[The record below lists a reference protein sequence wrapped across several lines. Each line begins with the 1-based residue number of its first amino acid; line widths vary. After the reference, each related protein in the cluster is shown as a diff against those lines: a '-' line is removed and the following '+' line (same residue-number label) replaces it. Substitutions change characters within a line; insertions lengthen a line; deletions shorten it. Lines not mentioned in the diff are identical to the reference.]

1 MDVDDLIE
9 SLTEEDSKIN
19 ASELI
24 AVRVSCQILASVH
37 LEMSGAGSA
46 ISWASPIFF
55 PDNSVER
62 SNPKYGLKESLTKFI
77 QALIENKKF
86 REDWNLQG
94 LTLDL
99 ENFSPLEIPDLILEG
114 WDHLFE
120 YAAYFCENPEEALL
134 PIALKKQRYEIP
146 FPEQDLRK
154 FSVVLEAA
162 GSEKAKIGR
171 EVRSL
176 VQNLG
181 LSEVLKLI
189 DSAPVTILEGV
200 SKDQA
205 DIAKKAIEAVGGKI
219 SIKLA

>member
-1 MDVDDLIE
+1 MDVDALIE
-9 SLTEEDSKIN
+9 SLVQEESKTG
-19 ASELI
+19 ELEI
-24 AVRVSCQILASVH
+24 SALRVSCQVLAAVH
-37 LEMSGAGSA
+37 LQMSGSKSQL
-46 ISWASPIFF
+46 SWGHTFSSDASLM
-55 PDNSVER
+55 R
-62 SNPKYGLKESLTKFI
+62 SKPKYGLEDSLSMFI
-77 QALIENKKF
+77 NALKVDKQF
-86 REDWNLQG
+86 REDWNLKE
-94 LTLDL
+94 LSLDL
-99 ENFSPLEIPDLILEG
+99 DLFSDDEISELILDG

-134 PIALKKQRYEIP
+134 PLSIKQERYEIP

-154 FSVVLEAA
+154 YSVILEAA

-189 DSAPVTILEGV
+189 DSAPVAVLEGV

-205 DIAKKAIEAVGGKI
+205 DIAKNALEAIGGKV
-219 SIKLA
+219 SIKLT